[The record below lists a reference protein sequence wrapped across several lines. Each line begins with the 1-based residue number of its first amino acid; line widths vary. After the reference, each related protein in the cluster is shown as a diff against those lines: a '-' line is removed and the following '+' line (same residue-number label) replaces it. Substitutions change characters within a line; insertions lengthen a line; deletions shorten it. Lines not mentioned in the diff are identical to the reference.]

1 MFHGGCYSKRMK
13 PSFALT
19 LSFEGID
26 LLHRAPDGWRAVGSV
41 PFESEDLGAALSNLR
56 EQALTLSPD
65 GVTSKLI
72 LPEDQIK
79 YVTVPVN
86 GTAMDGFESLAHRA
100 LEGATPYEL
109 DDLAIDWRQNGA
121 DLEIAA
127 VARETL
133 AEAEAF
139 AHEHQFNPVS
149 FVGQPEGGF
158 PGEPFFGGTH
168 AATELFGGPVQPDED
183 AVAVVGPAKFPAP
196 EPIPEPEPVTAPLV
210 ETVSAP
216 VVEEAVEPVAPP
228 APEPTPEPA
237 PASVAA
243 AEPAPVTPEPV
254 AAPVVETIAAPV
266 VAAPE
271 ASSEPAPVAPK
282 SVDYEQMALDIENEL
297 GPAAELTPEELELI
311 EAAEKR
317 GNVEA
322 APDPVEAAL
331 KADLPDLKLDQP
343 PAPAPVAPPAEPDLP
358 PLFTHQATPEGEPAP
373 SAPQEE
379 DTPAPAEGGFSFS
392 SVRARRS
399 NDAEDL
405 PPSAAPALDGASRA
419 GAFESVRKLT
429 LRPDKKA
436 QPDAKA
442 PNKKTPA
449 KTEPPIAAPSKKDQ
463 ALPDDPAIAT
473 PQVDVN
479 APVVPLG
486 EGDLTIAAANEA
498 EAEAAMREAAASSL
512 TAEAP
517 LDDIVTAPDVAAP
530 ATAPTGK
537 SKPSKATKKQAA
549 KREKQRM
556 TVFGARPAEEEVVVG
571 GKPKFLGLILTA
583 LLLLF
588 LVGMAA
594 WASLGE
600 DGLANLFRAA
610 PETTEEVLQAEAEPA
625 PVIEAP
631 EPVTLAAVPTV
642 TEGTDNTVAEVT
654 PAENALTDV
663 DLPAVEGTAVEAAPE
678 TAEIASL
685 PTELQFEPEAP
696 ATETPDATSR
706 APTLDPVLNP
716 DLDAELEA
724 EPEVAQLPQLSRDQQ
739 MTTAER
745 YAASGI
751 WQDAPAQPDVP
762 EGAQLDDFYIASI
775 DPKVP
780 SFDAVALPDA
790 RRVQSDT
797 TPPAQNVPAAA
808 GTEFAFD
815 QRGLVTATPEGAMT
829 PDGILVFKGRPP
841 VRPSAFPARAIV
853 APDGISEEELLQRA
867 KIRPRARPADLIESN
882 ERSVLGGR
890 TRTELA
896 ALRPKA
902 RPELTADEQDQ
913 NRLALLNSASAPLVD
928 LSGETRNAING
939 AVAQSVLKPRARPAD
954 LNTNVTEEVQV
965 ASARVQPQLPTSA
978 SVARQAT
985 AKNQLN
991 LRKVNLIG
999 VFGQSSDRKALVRLS
1014 SGRYKKVGVG
1024 DRIDGGRVASIS
1036 KTELRY
1042 TKSGRTITLKMP
1054 RG

>member
-196 EPIPEPEPVTAPLV
+196 PPTPEPEPVA
-210 ETVSAP
+210 AP
-216 VVEEAVEPVAPP
+216 VVETVTAPVVEQVVEQVAPP
-228 APEPTPEPA
+228 ATEPA
-237 PASVAA
+237 PAPVAA
-243 AEPAPVTPEPV
+243 AEPAPVAPEPV
-254 AAPVVETIAAPV
+254 AAPVVETIAAPDV
-266 VAAPE
+266 
-271 ASSEPAPVAPK
+271 PAPSPAPAAPK

-317 GNVEA
+317 GNVEVS
-322 APDPVEAAL
+322 PDPAEAVL
-331 KADLPDLKLDQP
+331 KTDLPDLKLDQAA
-343 PAPAPVAPPAEPDLP
+343 APAAPPAEPDLP
-358 PLFTHQATPEGEPAP
+358 PLFTHQTPPEGAAAPTDAAAQAPAQKATAP
-373 SAPQEE
+373 S
-379 DTPAPAEGGFSFS
+379 EGGFSFS
-392 SVRARRS
+392 SVRARRGS
-399 NDAEDL
+399 DADAV

-436 QPDAKA
+436 QLEAKA
-442 PNKKTPA
+442 PA
-449 KTEPPIAAPSKKDQ
+449 KIEPSIAAPMPGDP
-463 ALPDDPAIAT
+463 ALPGEPALAT

-479 APVVPLG
+479 APEVPLG
-486 EGDLTIAAANEA
+486 AGDMTIAAANEA

-517 LDDIVTAPDVAAP
+517 VADIVTASSVPVPGAA
-530 ATAPTGK
+530 AEGK

-588 LVGMAA
+588 LVAMAA

-600 DGLANLFRAA
+600 EGLANLFRAT
-610 PETTEEVLQAEAEPA
+610 PETTEEVLQAEADPA

-631 EPVTLAAVPTV
+631 EPVALTAVPTAPD
-642 TEGTDNTVAEVT
+642 GAPDT
-654 PAENALTDV
+654 PTAAAQVENALADV
-663 DLPAVEGTAVEAAPE
+663 DLPAVEGTAVEAAPD

-696 ATETPDATSR
+696 AGLTPETDLTPETTSR

-716 DLDAELEA
+716 DLDVELEA
-724 EPEVAQLPQLSRDQQ
+724 EPDVTPPAALTPEQQ

-751 WQDAPAQPDVP
+751 WQDAPAQPGMP

-815 QRGLVTATPEGAMT
+815 QRGLVTATPDGAMT
-829 PDGILVFKGRPP
+829 PDGILVYKGRPD
-841 VRPSAFPARAIV
+841 VRPSQFPARAIV
-853 APDGISEEELLQRA
+853 TPDGISEEELQRRA
-867 KIRPRARPADLIESN
+867 KIRPRARPDDLIESN

-890 TRTELA
+890 TRSELA
-896 ALRPKA
+896 TLRPKA
-902 RPELTADEQDQ
+902 RPNITAAEREA

-928 LSGETRNAING
+928 LSGETRNAINE
-939 AVAQSVLKPRARPAD
+939 AVAQSVLKPRARPAN
-954 LNTNVTEEVQV
+954 LNTNITQDVQT

-985 AKNQLN
+985 VKNQLN

-999 VFGQSSDRKALVRLS
+999 VFGQSSDRQALVRLA